1 MESLGRYYMNS
12 SISAVSTTQL
22 VIWVCL
28 ASGLV
33 ASISKLSPKERQES
47 QLTQMYH
54 LEIYLT
60 IMCSMYGM
68 PGVHSEWKLYEY
80 SPNMWVQCISSVCVC
95 VITAEGNGHAYVI
108 TAWSKW
114 RRNSCDILYSQ

>member
-1 MESLGRYYMNS
+1 MESPRRYYMNS
-12 SISAVSTTQL
+12 SVSAVSTTQL

-33 ASISKLSPKERQES
+33 ASISKLSPNERQES

-60 IMCSMYGM
+60 IMCSLYGM
-68 PGVHSEWKLYEY
+68 HDVHLEWELY
-80 SPNMWVQCISSVCVC
+80 
-95 VITAEGNGHAYVI
+95 
-108 TAWSKW
+108 
-114 RRNSCDILYSQ
+114 